1 MAALHAA
8 AHTLNEGETHKMDFA
23 SEIVSRWMTATPL
36 LPALSV
42 QRAYLALSW
51 GLVLAALLD
60 TALRRW
66 GGSAFKRYA
75 VSDQA
80 RERVQMWGPRLV
92 LLWCLLPFAGTP
104 AYALG
109 LAFQAPSGVAMLVSV
124 TLLLRARWPQER
136 VQRCVPDLWAT
147 LIAQAPAWAALGWL
161 LLLDTFALWPVSLY
175 AYGFAPI
182 TVGVLA
188 VLALLPWM
196 LGGRVGSSAL
206 LLLAL
211 LVFVLLRL
219 PDGNVWTAVLDPGL
233 WVVVQVAALWRWH
246 SQRRR
251 GVSA

>member
-1 MAALHAA
+1 
-8 AHTLNEGETHKMDFA
+8 MDFV
-23 SEIVSRWMTATPL
+23 SEIASRWITATPQ
-36 LPALSV
+36 LPALSE

-51 GLVLAALLD
+51 GLVLAALFD
-60 TALRRW
+60 AALRCW
-66 GGSAFKRYA
+66 GARAFKRFA
-75 VSDQA
+75 VSDQGQA
-80 RERVQMWGPRLV
+80 RVQIWGPRLM

-109 LAFQAPSGVAMLVSV
+109 LAFQAPSVVAVLVSV

-136 VQRCVPDLWAT
+136 VQRCVPDLWGA
-147 LIAQAPAWAALGWL
+147 LIAQAPAWAALGWV

-182 TVGVLA
+182 TLGVLA

-196 LGGRVGSSAL
+196 LGGRVDSSAL
-206 LLLAL
+206 LLLGL

-233 WVVVQVAALWRWH
+233 WVLIQVVAGQQWW
-246 SQRRR
+246 QRRR
-251 GVSA
+251 VSVV